1 MMTLTQPRL
10 EHMASGI
17 FCTLC
22 LILTASAGEKM
33 NILLFTADDMHAETT
48 KALGGT
54 LNVTPHLDR
63 FANSGMVFENAGREA
78 LLFHDQFP

>member
-1 MMTLTQPRL
+1 
-10 EHMASGI
+10 
-17 FCTLC
+17 
-22 LILTASAGEKM
+22 M

-54 LNVTPHLDR
+54 LNVTPDLDR